1 MTLDE
6 IYYELIGKVNDF
18 LIAEGET
25 ARCLAFGINPAQQK
39 PRGERPKYPYFQMHF
54 PTNIDRPP
62 HTTRDSKIITWF
74 DLQMN
79 YYAAAKN
86 EQFNVAALTRLYHKV
101 MNAIQDTRVQIWRDL
116 ASLQRITG
124 PTDIAYREGSVKVSF
139 ATTFRLVAICSY
151 VLEITPYVD
160 SSVDSALAVVNGA
173 LSGEYD

>member
-6 IYYELIGKVNDF
+6 LYYELIGKVNDF
-18 LIAEGET
+18 LT
-25 ARCLAFGINPAQQK
+25 ARGDTVRCYAFGTNPAQQK
-39 PRGERPKYPYFQMHF
+39 ARADKPRYPYFQMHY

-79 YYAAAKN
+79 YYAAAEN
-86 EQFNVAALTRLYHKV
+86 EQYNAAALTVAYNKV

-116 ASLQRITG
+116 VSLQRITG
-124 PTDIAYREGSVKVSF
+124 PVDIGYNAGSVKVSF
-139 ATTFRLVAICSY
+139 ATTFRLASICTY
-151 VLEITPYVD
+151 VLEIPPYVD